1 MGRYGIGNHITR
13 GDTSK
18 KQATNVSSCNESE
31 NIQRANTE
39 NYTGTLPLFQR
50 PRNTGNFESC
60 TKRKLVV
67 VLDVDCGPSSSKA
80 WPRVDNLYS
89 STRPM

>member
-1 MGRYGIGNHITR
+1 MGRYGIGSHIAR

-18 KQATNVSSCNESE
+18 KEAKNVSSCNESE

-50 PRNTGNFESC
+50 PRNTGF
-60 TKRKLVV
+60 
-67 VLDVDCGPSSSKA
+67 
-80 WPRVDNLYS
+80 RVAPNANWLLS
-89 STRPM
+89 WM